1 MARLKQ
7 GGGGDQPGPL
17 QPSRPSVE
25 AAAQA
30 AVRRIEKGRAATL
43 GMSGGMGGRLE
54 KPGSYPG
61 LQEDDHP

>member
-1 MARLKQ
+1 M
-7 GGGGDQPGPL
+7 
-17 QPSRPSVE
+17 E

-30 AVRRIEKGRAATL
+30 AVGRIEKGRAATL

>member
-7 GGGGDQPGPL
+7 GESGDQPGPL

-30 AVRRIEKGRAATL
+30 ADGRIEKGRAATL
-43 GMSGGMGGRLE
+43 GMGGRLE